1 MYTIENYQNEH
12 FEEGK
17 KWTGEYSQDFTN
29 WALRQYDQE
38 LIFIRQDTGGT
49 EHSGETGDE
58 ALPS

>member
-29 WALRQYDQE
+29 WALRHRRNAFVTYVT
-38 LIFIRQDTGGT
+38 LLL
-49 EHSGETGDE
+49 GESVE
-58 ALPS
+58 IAINRRA